1 MKKSFLLLVAMM
13 LICCANV
20 YAAMFEASPKPL
32 QQSSKNVV
40 ITFNPLEGNVDGLKG
55 YASNLYAHIGVYTTK
70 SPSTWAHVKTSW
82 SENTTANTFKR
93 VASNKFELTIGDI
106 RSYFGITDPSETVT
120 HICVIA
126 RTADGSL
133 QTSDN
138 FIEVHPDG
146 FAMDFSSNPANTV
159 ILTPTEI
166 SFTASV
172 SQASD
177 IDIYV
182 DDAKVKS
189 VSGATTLSYSQN
201 FSEQGK
207 EYNVKAVAKSGNQSI
222 EKTISVLYVA
232 PSTQQN
238 YPGGTPKQGAVKNAD
253 GSVTFC
259 LAAPGKSNVVIV
271 GSWDDYKTLSRNT
284 MKYQDYNGFRYFWI
298 TVNGLN
304 NTTAYPYYYLVDGKY
319 KVSDPYAKLVLD
331 HLSDKWLSDDVY
343 PDRPRYPYDK
353 FDDTMLGVY
362 QGNIDDYNWQVKDFA
377 ATNPIAV
384 TNPDALFIYELL
396 LRDFT
401 GTSGEAD
408 GTLKQAM
415 EKIPYLRKLGV
426 TAVELMPIM
435 EFDGNNSWGYNTNSY
450 MAPDKSY
457 GSPAEYK
464 KFIDECHKNGI
475 AVILDI
481 VLNHTPGLHPWY
493 RMYEAGTS
501 PFYNATAP
509 HNYSVYE
516 DLRQEYPLVEQHWVD
531 VLTYWLTAY
540 KVDGFRFDLT
550 KGLGDSNS
558 YGGGTDNYNQS
569 RIDRLIRLNQAMKKV
584 NPYVLHI
591 NENLAGAQEETAM
604 GNAGMLQWNNQNGN
618 AGNYARGNGADL
630 KYFNAANCSRPA
642 GSTVDYAESHDEEWM
657 GAYAKES
664 SAASAIRGSVSR
676 RAKVIGSIG
685 AQLLMQPGPKMVWQ
699 FGELAFEQSR
709 TEDTRTSPKE
719 VHWEYLD
726 NADRAACMDV
736 YAQVA
741 WLRRLNPELFNRN
754 VNITYNSFG
763 SGTGVRSIRL
773 VSGNKEVVAFI
784 NPSDKTATVSCAS
797 GLTVDGSQ
805 LVVESRNA
813 KTVLTRSGNNVSV
826 SLPQYSVAVYATANT
841 SGIEGIVTDG
851 DTSAA
856 NRVYALSGQIVI
868 EGEYAQAS
876 VYTVSGQNVFM
887 GKQIGNI
894 AVAPGIYI
902 VNVDGNATKVLVR

>member
-1 MKKSFLLLVAMM
+1 
-13 LICCANV
+13 
-20 YAAMFEASPKPL
+20 
-32 QQSSKNVV
+32 
-40 ITFNPLEGNVDGLKG
+40 
-55 YASNLYAHIGVYTTK
+55 
-70 SPSTWAHVKTSW
+70 
-82 SENTTANTFKR
+82 
-93 VASNKFELTIGDI
+93 
-106 RSYFGITDPSETVT
+106 
-120 HICVIA
+120 
-126 RTADGSL
+126 
-133 QTSDN
+133 
-138 FIEVHPDG
+138 
-146 FAMDFSSNPANTV
+146 
-159 ILTPTEI
+159 
-166 SFTASV
+166 
-172 SQASD
+172 
-177 IDIYV
+177 
-182 DDAKVKS
+182 
-189 VSGATTLSYSQN
+189 
-201 FSEQGK
+201 
-207 EYNVKAVAKSGNQSI
+207 
-222 EKTISVLYVA
+222 
-232 PSTQQN
+232 
-238 YPGGTPKQGAVKNAD
+238 
-253 GSVTFC
+253 
-259 LAAPGKSNVVIV
+259 
-271 GSWDDYKTLSRNT
+271 
-284 MKYQDYNGFRYFWI
+284 
-298 TVNGLN
+298 
-304 NTTAYPYYYLVDGKY
+304 
-319 KVSDPYAKLVLD
+319 
-331 HLSDKWLSDDVY
+331 
-343 PDRPRYPYDK
+343 
-353 FDDTMLGVY
+353 
-362 QGNIDDYNWQVKDFA
+362 
-377 ATNPIAV
+377 
-384 TNPDALFIYELL
+384 
-396 LRDFT
+396 
-401 GTSGEAD
+401 
-408 GTLKQAM
+408 M

-464 KFIDECHKNGI
+464 QFIDECHKNGI

-685 AQLLMQPGPKMVWQ
+685 AQLLIQPGPKMVWQ

-741 WLRRLNPELFNRN
+741 WIRRLNPELFNRN

-784 NPSDKTATVSCAS
+784 NPGDKTATVSCAS
-797 GLTVDGSQ
+797 GLTVDSSQ

-813 KTVLTRSGNNVSV
+813 KTALTRSGNNVSV

-841 SGIEGIVTDG
+841 SGIEDVVTDG
-851 DTSAA
+851 EAAAA

-876 VYTVSGQNVFM
+876 VYTLSGQNVFT
-887 GKQIGNI
+887 GKLIGNI

>member
-1 MKKSFLLLVAMM
+1 MM
-13 LICCANV
+13 LICSANAF
-20 YAAMFEASPKPL
+20 AALFEASPKPL

-40 ITFNPLEGNVDGLKG
+40 ITFNPLEGTVDGLKG

-70 SPSTWAHVKTSW
+70 SPSAWAHVKTAW
-82 SENTTANTFKR
+82 GENTAANTFKR
-93 VASNKFELTIGDI
+93 VASNKFELSIGDLK
-106 RSYFGITDPSETVT
+106 SYFGIIDPSEAIT

-126 RTADGSL
+126 RTADGSV

-138 FIEVHPDG
+138 FIEVHADG
-146 FAMDFSSNPANTV
+146 FAMDFSSTPANTV
-159 ILTPTEI
+159 ILKPTEI

-182 DDAKVKS
+182 DGAKVKS
-189 VSGATTLSYSQN
+189 AAGATTLSYSQN

-207 EYNVKAVAKSGNQSI
+207 EYNVKAVAKSGNQTI
-222 EKTISVLYVA
+222 EKSLSVLYVA
-232 PSTQQN
+232 PSAQQN

-259 LAAPGKSNVVIV
+259 LAAPGKSNAVIV

-284 MKYQDYNGFRYFWI
+284 MKYQDYNGYRYFWI

-377 ATNPIAV
+377 ATNPVAV

-408 GTLKQAM
+408 GTLKMAI
-415 EKIPYLRKLGV
+415 EKIPYLRQLGV

-464 KFIDECHKNGI
+464 QFIDECHKNGI

-516 DLRQEYPLVEQHWVD
+516 DLRQEYPLVEQHWID

-569 RIDRLIRLNQAMKKV
+569 RIDRLIRLNQAMKQV

-618 AGNYARGNGADL
+618 AANYARGNGADL

-657 GAYAKES
+657 GAYAKEG

-736 YAQVA
+736 YAQLG

-763 SGTGVRSIRL
+763 SSTAVRSIRL

-784 NPSDKTATVSCAS
+784 NPSDKTATVSCSSA
-797 GLTVDGSQ
+797 LTPDGSQ

-813 KTVLTRSGNNVSV
+813 KTTLARSGNNVSV

-841 SGIEGIVTDG
+841 SGIEEVVTDG
-851 DTSAA
+851 EALA
-856 NRVYALSGQIVI
+856 PNRVYALNGEIVI
-868 EGEYAQAS
+868 EGEYTQAA
-876 VYTVSGQNVFM
+876 VYTLSGQSVFS
-887 GKQIGNI
+887 GKQIGTI
-894 AVAPGIYI
+894 AVAPGLYI
-902 VNVDGNATKVLVR
+902 VNVDGNATKILVP